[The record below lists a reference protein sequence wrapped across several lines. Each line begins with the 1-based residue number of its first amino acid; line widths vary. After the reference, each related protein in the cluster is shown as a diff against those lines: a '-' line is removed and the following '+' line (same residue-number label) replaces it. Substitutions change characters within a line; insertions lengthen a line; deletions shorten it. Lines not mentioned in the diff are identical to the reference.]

1 MSETAGRVA
10 LVTGASSGIGAAT
23 VRALAEAG
31 WHVHAV
37 ARRADRLRALSAET
51 GAVAHALDVTDTGAL
66 ERLAGEVAPD
76 LLVNNAGLGAGIA
89 GLDGATEDDIAR
101 TIGVNV
107 AALLQVLRVFL
118 PGMRAR
124 GRGHVVNLG
133 SVAGLYPNQSAIYGA
148 SKGAVRQLSRN
159 LRLELRGTGI
169 RVTEIQPGRVA
180 TEFYDAAIPRDPAT
194 RARLKTTRI
203 RELAPE
209 DVAAAILFAAS
220 APAHVNV
227 SAIELQ
233 PVEQTFGG
241 VSFDPLGD

>member
-1 MSETAGRVA
+1 MSGVA

-23 VRALAEAG
+23 VRALAGAG
-31 WHVHAV
+31 WQVHAL
-37 ARRADRLRALSAET
+37 ARRADRLAVLAAET
-51 GAVAHALDVTDTGAL
+51 GAVPHAIDIADTVAL
-66 ERLAGEVAPD
+66 ERLAGSVGPD

-89 GLDGATEDDIAR
+89 GLATATADDIAR

-180 TEFYDAAIPRDPAT
+180 TEFYDAAIPDDPAT
-194 RARLKTTRI
+194 RDRFKRTPI
-203 RELAPE
+203 RELAPG
-209 DVAAAILFAAS
+209 DVAAAILYAVS
-220 APAHVNV
+220 APPHVNV

-233 PVEQTFGG
+233 PTDQTFGG
-241 VSFDPLGD
+241 VFFDPVEG

>member
-1 MSETAGRVA
+1 MTDRIA

-23 VRALAEAG
+23 VRALAGAG
-31 WHVHAV
+31 WQVHAV
-37 ARRADRLRALSAET
+37 ARRADRLAELAAEV
-51 GAVAHALDVTDTGAL
+51 GAVAHALDITDTMAL
-66 ERLAGEVAPD
+66 ERLAVAVAPD
-76 LLVNNAGLGAGIA
+76 LLVNNAGIGAGIA
-89 GLDGATEDDIAR
+89 GLAGASEEDVAR

-107 AALLQVLRVFL
+107 TALLQLLRVFL

-124 GRGHVVNLG
+124 RRGHVVNIG

-180 TEFYDAAIPRDPAT
+180 TEFYDAAIPDDAAT
-194 RARLKTTRI
+194 RDRLKRTAI
-203 RELAPE
+203 RELAPG
-209 DVAAAILFAAS
+209 DVAAAILYAVS

-233 PVEQTFGG
+233 PTEQTFGG
-241 VSFDPLGD
+241 VFFDPLDA